1 MKEFKDSN
9 GNWHVWKRANTNEL
23 AKAKETEA
31 GKYIGSS
38 KTLRINGVE
47 TVYYNVHHF
56 FI

>member
-9 GNWHVWKRANTNEL
+9 GNWHVWTRANTNEL
-23 AKAKETEA
+23 TNAKETEP